1 MITNSQVQKA
11 WISRL
16 KANANIT
23 AVVPA
28 DEIREY
34 KWKGTNFTYPNIRVR
49 IRTLTPQVQSNTC
62 QIFNSVVS
70 ILVSS
75 EQKSSKQAD
84 DIAGIIAT
92 AFWGH
97 GFTSEGI
104 KIIQNSLE
112 SLGGAEVPEENDDI
126 WVSTVNFNALTQA
139 G

>member
-1 MITNSQVQKA
+1 MITISQVQKA

-16 KANANIT
+16 KLNANIT

-34 KWKGTNFTYPNIRVR
+34 HWKGTNFSYPNIRVR
-49 IRTLTPQVQSNTC
+49 IRTLTPQVQSNNC

-92 AFWGH
+92 EFWGK

-104 KIIQNSLE
+104 KLVQNSLE

-126 WVSTVNFNALTQA
+126 WVSTVNLNALTQA

>member
-1 MITNSQVQKA
+1 MITNSQVQA
-11 WISRL
+11 SWISRL

-34 KWKGTNFTYPNIRVR
+34 HWKGTNFSYPNIRVKMG
-49 IRTLTPQVQSNTC
+49 ILTPQVQSNNC
-62 QIFNSVVS
+62 QIFNSIVS

-92 AFWGH
+92 EFWGK

-104 KIIQNSLE
+104 KFIQNSLE
-112 SLGGAEVPEENDDI
+112 SLSPAVVPEENDDI
-126 WVSTVNFNALTQA
+126 WVSTVNLNSLTQL

>member
-23 AVVPA
+23 TVVPA

-49 IRTLTPQVQSNTC
+49 MGLLTPQVEASTC
-62 QIFNSVVS
+62 QVFHSLVS

-84 DIAGIIAT
+84 DIAGVIAT
-92 AFWGH
+92 EFWGKN
-97 GFTSEGI
+97 FTSEGI
-104 KIIQNSLE
+104 KFIKVSLE
-112 SLGGAEVPEENDDI
+112 SLAPAEVPEENDDI